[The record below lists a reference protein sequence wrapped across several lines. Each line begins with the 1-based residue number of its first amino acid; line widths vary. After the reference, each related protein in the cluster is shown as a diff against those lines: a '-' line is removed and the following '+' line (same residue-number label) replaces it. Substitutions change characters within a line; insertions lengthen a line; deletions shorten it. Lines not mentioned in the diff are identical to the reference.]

1 MKKLTISFLVG
12 LFLTSNA
19 FAVIITP
26 SIPESPRFAEISN
39 VNSKIWAGFGK
50 NIMHDQAPNYLS
62 NDYYEIKF
70 DTPVT
75 CLGRI
80 C

>member
-19 FAVIITP
+19 LAVFITP
-26 SIPESPRFAEISN
+26 PILESPRFEKTSN

-50 NIMHDQAPNYLS
+50 NTMHDQAPNYLS

-70 DTPVT
+70 DTPV
-75 CLGRI
+75 I
-80 C
+80 CNSRLC